1 MKKRKYAGFWIR
13 FAAALVDS
21 VFSVALF
28 GVGWVINIYLT
39 GREGYSVG
47 KRLFGLKVV
56 GMKGEAPIGLTDAL
70 LREVIGKIVSGILIG
85 IGFLW
90 IGFDS
95 EKQGL
100 HDKIAKTY
108 VVYNK

>member
-1 MKKRKYAGFWIR
+1 MENQRYAGFWIR

-21 VFSVALF
+21 VFSVVVF
-28 GVGWVINIYLT
+28 GIGWVVNIYLT
-39 GREGYSVG
+39 GKEGYSVG
-47 KRLFGLKVV
+47 KRLFGLRVV
-56 GMKGEAPIGLTDAL
+56 KTDGKTPIGLTDAL
-70 LREVIGKIVSGILIG
+70 VREVIGKIISGMLLG

-90 IGFDS
+90 IAFDS

-108 VVYNK
+108 VVYNE